1 MGLYNTSPILTS
13 PEQHSDCT
21 IHFGIISDIQE
32 SMVRI
37 SPFPFPCQCVVYC
50 LCWGGHAAISLCS
63 SSFCRWHDAS
73 DGKENPIKYHT
84 TYMLDVMPLP
94 LGCCSK
100 SVVVFGSKSSKL
112 FYSSTQLQVRWWQ
125 LIRYVVGRTC
135 SHVDRFR
142 FEIASQRAQIFEG
155 SNEEPLAIDL
165 PEEP

>member
-1 MGLYNTSPILTS
+1 MLRLVFVPLLSAGDTMPPTEKKTL
-13 PEQHSDCT
+13 
-21 IHFGIISDIQE
+21 
-32 SMVRI
+32 
-37 SPFPFPCQCVVYC
+37 
-50 LCWGGHAAISLCS
+50 
-63 SSFCRWHDAS
+63 
-73 DGKENPIKYHT
+73 HT